1 MQHTDRQWSGV
12 NVLNGKSLISFP
24 PLPQISSGAI
34 CNGVHFLFSTLCS
47 FFSLYGTKLM
57 RGMWGSEVY
66 ILLVLGA
73 GGRIHYSLC
82 SVQLSQLQ
90 FLLQGLGGC

>member
-1 MQHTDRQWSGV
+1 
-12 NVLNGKSLISFP
+12 
-24 PLPQISSGAI
+24 
-34 CNGVHFLFSTLCS
+34 
-47 FFSLYGTKLM
+47 M